1 MPTRFHLE
9 YVNQSGEKENVAVIH
24 RAPLGSHERF
34 IGFLIEHFGGAF
46 PTWLSPNQVT
56 ILPITD
62 RNIGYAQTLSDSLK
76 AHSVRVTIDDRSETL
91 SAKIRDAQIQKTPY
105 MIIVGDRDEQAQ
117 KISIRSRSKG
127 DLGSMELENF
137 VKQITE
143 EINGKL
149 IV

>member
-1 MPTRFHLE
+1 
-9 YVNQSGEKENVAVIH
+9 
-24 RAPLGSHERF
+24 
-34 IGFLIEHFGGAF
+34 
-46 PTWLSPNQVT
+46 
-56 ILPITD
+56 
-62 RNIGYAQTLSDSLK
+62 
-76 AHSVRVTIDDRSETL
+76 
-91 SAKIRDAQIQKTPY
+91 